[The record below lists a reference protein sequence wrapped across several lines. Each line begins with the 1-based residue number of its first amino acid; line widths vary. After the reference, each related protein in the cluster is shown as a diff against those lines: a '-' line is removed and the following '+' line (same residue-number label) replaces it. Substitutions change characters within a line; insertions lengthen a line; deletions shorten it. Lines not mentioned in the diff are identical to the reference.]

1 MNTAPSFHL
10 FLLVAVLSLG
20 APFTRAQTPEPELKI
35 KHSTFTVVS
44 ENDKYFAGSDR
55 HYTNGFKL
63 TWLGETNLNE
73 SPAFVK
79 FVTGILPWMDQKTQ
93 DWHYKVGFALG
104 QNQYTPTD
112 TDTPLLQPFD
122 RPYAAWLY
130 GSILLQA
137 QLDRQLR
144 LIEISAGV
152 IGPAAL
158 GEPIQNAWHDV
169 IHVPHANGWSNQ
181 LHNEPGLQIS
191 WERRYRTWQF
201 SPAATAPLSCDLI
214 LRHRVTL
221 GNVAAHLAGGVVIR
235 AGWHLPPDFGAD
247 LIRPAG
253 GNTANG
259 TLQRFSAQVY
269 ASGEARAVAR
279 DIFLDGNTWQASPS
293 VDKRE
298 IVADLNLGFVLS
310 WPKFQIAYTQNYR
323 TKEFYG
329 QAQRDVFGSIGFS
342 FFF

>member
-1 MNTAPSFHL
+1 MRLPRFSRLLLLTACLTS
-10 FLLVAVLSLG
+10 AEISLC
-20 APFTRAQTPEPELKI
+20 AQEPELKI
-35 KHSTFTVVS
+35 KHSTFSVVS

-79 FVTGILPWMDQKTQ
+79 SVTRILPWMDQKNQ

-112 TDTPLLQPFD
+112 TDTPLPQPLD

-181 LHNEPGLQIS
+181 LHNEPGLQVS

-201 SPAATAPLSCDLI
+201 SPAAAGPFGCDLI

-221 GNVAAHLAGGVVIR
+221 GNIATHLAGGVVVR

-253 GNTANG
+253 GNMSNNG
-259 TLQRFSAQVY
+259 APQRFSAQIY
-269 ASGEARAVAR
+269 ASGEARLVGR

-298 IVADLNLGFVLS
+298 ATADLSLGFVLS
-310 WPKFQIAYTQNYR
+310 WSKFQIAYTQNYR

-329 QAQRDVFGSIGFS
+329 QAQRDVFGSIGFG